1 MKHFVTEFLIVV
13 AGILVALAVDEWRQG
28 REELRILNESL
39 AGVATEIHNNISTV
53 ERVQSKAMFR
63 KMQGLETVIR
73 FLSDPDAKASD
84 PEVLLQAFA
93 MSASGATPWI
103 VNDRF
108 EALRNS
114 GNLRLLRNDELSA
127 ELTGAYEGPH
137 VLFSQVE
144 RIQGTYPTVVNEL
157 LPANLQSAFNSSRWY
172 ARNASAPIIQDAATP
187 SSAVEA
193 IRARRVEL
201 LRLAR
206 GEAAVATGKWYALER
221 TNHDMHEVL
230 KLLAPWDPQAA
241 KAAATPPAK

>member
-1 MKHFVTEFLIVV
+1 MKHFITEFLIVV
-13 AGILVALAVDEWRQG
+13 AGILVALAVDEWRQD

-39 AGVATEIHNNISTV
+39 ADVATEIHNNISTV
-53 ERVQSKAMFR
+53 ERVQNNAMFR

-73 FLSDPDAKASD
+73 FLSDPNAKAGE
-84 PEVLLQAFA
+84 PEVLLLAFA

-114 GNLRLLRNDELSA
+114 GNLRLLRNDELA
-127 ELTGAYEGPH
+127 AQLTGAYEGPH
-137 VLFSQVE
+137 VLFTQVE
-144 RIQGTYPTVVNEL
+144 RIQGTYPTVVNEM
-157 LPANLQSAFNSSRWY
+157 LPANLQSAFNSSHWY
-172 ARNASAPIIQDAATP
+172 ARTASAPIVRDTATP
-187 SSAVEA
+187 SSAVEE

-221 TNHDMHEVL
+221 TDHDMHEVL

-241 KAAATPPAK
+241 KTPANAPVK